1 MKRSG
6 RGFDAFLNWTCD
18 GFVVL
23 FGLWAV
29 LSQAVVLLGG
39 NGLVLGRL
47 SVLVPV
53 LGAAALFLISR
64 ASRRPPG
71 PSAADGRPPTPPSR
85 NPLPNL
91 PAFAGAV
98 LLSLFYV
105 LTMQYILVW
114 AGALLFLGVYYALHL
129 RAPLIRPHSAGA
141 GATETAVFVLLACAV
156 LFLSL
161 CVHRPHP
168 DDSLYLSV
176 AVDVHDHPRAQ
187 LMSRDTIHGIPGLPF
202 LAPQHRLRTYDI
214 LVGQTARWLGIK
226 PIAAAHLLFPS
237 LFALVFLAAAARL
250 LRLLLGRAWLYGLAA
265 VVLLLAANG
274 DVETTYGN
282 SGLVLLFQGRGV
294 LVTVMVPLLA
304 AYGLEFMSG
313 LRPAGAVW
321 GLLFLGLAA
330 AVSFSTNSLFI
341 GPLAAGLSMAAAW
354 RPDVRSSFRLAAGAL
369 TCLFPLVLGL
379 FLKTGSVPENFYLVS
394 APSWRFVAERGLN
407 KVLGWRTFMTFW
419 LAALLGGWTF
429 LKDRPRR
436 RWMLGFS
443 FLFVLGCMN
452 PALTSFW
459 AANLTS
465 VVSFFRLYWALPLP
479 CFLAALLAGFA
490 FAFDRFR
497 RERLRAAL
505 YSVLLLAFALFV
517 PARWTFSSWNNA
529 WISWPGLKIPRTF
542 YAVAEKLAESTPEGK
557 LILAPETVAAWI
569 PTISGH
575 PASIGSR
582 QMFLQQFWGRMKK
595 EELLARRALMLYVG
609 GAMRVFPEEEM
620 NTRFAWAVEEFR
632 IGSVAVTRS
641 NPWGD
646 DIALVLRGL
655 GFTRSPSPSRHFHI
669 YMRTE
674 ERIPPPSGWNDGA
687 SEDLDSLDRQTWD
700 PPSLRPGG

>member
-1 MKRSG
+1 MKRPG
-6 RGFDAFLNWTCD
+6 RGLDAYLDWTCD

-29 LSQAVVLLGG
+29 LSQTVVLLGG

-53 LGAAALFLISR
+53 LGAAILFLISR
-64 ASRRPPG
+64 SSRRIPDPAPP
-71 PSAADGRPPTPPSR
+71 DGRT
-85 NPLPNL
+85 PLPEPREASPDL
-91 PAFAGAV
+91 PALAGAV

-105 LTMQYILVW
+105 LTLQYILFW
-114 AGALLFLGVYYALHL
+114 AGTLLFLGVYYALHL
-129 RAPLIRPHSAGA
+129 RAPLIRPHSIGTGA
-141 GATETAVFVLLACAV
+141 VEIAVFALLACVV

-176 AVDVHDHPRAQ
+176 AVDVHDHPEIR
-187 LMSRDTIHGIPGLPF
+187 LMSRDSIHGIPGLPF

-226 PIAAAHLLFPS
+226 PIAAAHLLFPC
-237 LFALVFLAAAARL
+237 LFALIFLAAAARF

-265 VVLLLAANG
+265 VVIFLAANG

-304 AYGLEFMSG
+304 AYGLEFMTG

-321 GLLFLGLAA
+321 GLLLLGQAA
-330 AVSFSTNSLFI
+330 ALSFSTNALFI

-354 RPDVRSSFRLAAGAL
+354 RPNVRASLRLAAGAL
-369 TCLFPLVLGL
+369 TCLYPLVLGL

-394 APSWRFVAERGLN
+394 APSWKFVAERSLN
-407 KVLGWRTFMTFW
+407 KVLGWRTFTAFW
-419 LAALLGGWTF
+419 LTALLGGWTF

-443 FLFVLGCMN
+443 FLFVLLCMN

-459 AANLTS
+459 AAHITS
-465 VVSFFRLYWALPLP
+465 VVTFFRLYWALPLP
-479 CFLAALLAGFA
+479 YFLAALLAGFV
-490 FAFDRFR
+490 FAFERFR
-497 RERLRAAL
+497 AERYRAAL
-505 YSVLLLAFALFV
+505 FAAALLAFAFFV
-517 PARWTFSSWNNA
+517 PARWTFSSWNHA
-529 WISWPGLKIPRTF
+529 RISRPGLKVPLTF
-542 YAVAEKLAESTPEGK
+542 YAVAEKLAESTPKGK

-569 PTISGH
+569 PTIPGH
-575 PASIGSR
+575 PAAIGSR

-595 EELLARRALMLYVG
+595 EELLARRALLLYVG
-609 GAMRVFPEEEM
+609 GAMRVFPTEEM
-620 NTRFAWAVEEFR
+620 NTKFAWAVEEFR

-646 DIALVLRGL
+646 DIALVLLGL
-655 GFTRSPSPSRHFHI
+655 GFARSPSPSRHFHI
-669 YMRTE
+669 YIKT
-674 ERIPPPSGWNDGA
+674 
-687 SEDLDSLDRQTWD
+687 
-700 PPSLRPGG
+700 